1 MNIWFTI
8 FKEGSGIFYFNTL
21 WLERPTGI
29 VEGHGFDS
37 RWGYQKIYFLS
48 NSTWE
53 GFFIY

>member
-48 NSTWE
+48 NST
-53 GFFIY
+53 